1 MTKKDIWVAG
11 IARGHNGGVCLL
23 KNGKIIFSSEEE
35 RYTRKKYDGAPLA
48 SVMKILDY
56 TDKLDMVG
64 FGHTQPAVTNDPSNA
79 PLEFTG
85 ENVHAGWFRKLGLI
99 DDEAYDKTYA
109 DDHSQINDFALEH
122 HKLHAYVA
130 FSKSK
135 FDKAAVLVVDGAG
148 SFLPMAQSADEAA
161 LGWEVETVFDADR
174 SRKST
179 LLTKFKSIGTR
190 DPMLANEFESTPQP
204 HMNLEGSISEHEVFV
219 HDHAG
224 IVKVYEAVTQ
234 FCGWQPIEAGKT
246 MGLFPYGKPNDDI
259 ESLFMD
265 QKQSD
270 YWPLSD
276 RNRICPTYPNAARLN
291 LKLFQSYKEND
302 LWKETNLYDSQLCK
316 DFAYKVQ
323 TETQDAVLQ
332 AIIKS
337 AEMCDT
343 KNVVLTGGYALNCV
357 ANYWYLD
364 KLNELGI
371 NLYVE
376 PVSNDAGT
384 AIGAA
389 LFAHH
394 KLTGD
399 FISLDQ
405 DIYLGKTYNYED
417 NQIEKIVTEYN
428 GVLQE
433 ATNEDVVELITNK
446 NIVAVFQGGAENGP
460 RALGNRSILYDP
472 TDPDGKDFV
481 NSVKN
486 REYFRPFAGTI
497 LKEHVHEWFDL
508 KGMDD
513 TPHMMYAVKCQPGI
527 EEKIPSIIHV
537 DGSCRIQTVTQEEN
551 KNYYDLITKFYEKTG
566 CPIIFNTSFN
576 LGGEPLVETL
586 QDAVRTLSK
595 SDIEYLFLPEYNK
608 LIKVE
613 NERQVQTN

>member
-11 IARGHNGGVCLL
+11 IARGHNSGVCLL
-23 KNGKIIFSSEEE
+23 KNGKIVFATEEE
-35 RYTRKKYDGAPLA
+35 RFTRKKYDGAPLA

-99 DDEAYDKTYA
+99 DDEVYDKTYA
-109 DDHSQINDFALEH
+109 DDHSQILDFALEH
-122 HKLHAYVA
+122 HKLHAYMA

-148 SFLPMAQSADEAA
+148 SFLPMNNGIESTSV
-161 LGWEVETVFDADR
+161 GWEVETIFDADK
-174 SRKST
+174 SRKNT

-190 DPMLANEFESTPQP
+190 DVCMANEFEATPQKY
-204 HMNLEGSISEHEVFV
+204 MRREGSTNEHEVFV

-224 IVKVYEAVTQ
+224 IVKVYEAITQ
-234 FCGWQPIEAGKT
+234 YCGWQPIEAGKT
-246 MGLFPYGKPNDDI
+246 MGLFPYGEPDEKLDT
-259 ESLFMD
+259 LFMD
-265 QKQSD
+265 KKQTD

-276 RNRICPTYPNAARLN
+276 RNKVSPTYPNAAVLN
-291 LKLFQSYKEND
+291 IKLFQDYKDND
-302 LWKETNLYDSQLCK
+302 VWTYDNPYDSQLCK
-316 DFAYKVQ
+316 NLAYKVQ
-323 TETQDAVLQ
+323 TETQEAVLQ

-376 PVSNDAGT
+376 PISNDAGT

-389 LFAHH
+389 LFAHQE
-394 KLTGD
+394 LTEE
-399 FISLDQ
+399 FVRLDQ
-405 DIYLGKTYNYED
+405 NIYLGQKYCYSNE
-417 NQIEKIVTEYN
+417 QIEKTVNEYN
-428 GVLQE
+428 GVLQD

-446 NIVAVFQGGAENGP
+446 NIVAVFQGGCENGP

-481 NSVKN
+481 NSVKH

-508 KGMDD
+508 KGMED

-527 EEKIPSIIHV
+527 EEKIPSIIHI
-537 DGSCRIQTVTQEEN
+537 DGTCRIQTVTQEEN
-551 KNYYDLITKFYEKTG
+551 KNYYDLISKFYEKTG

-613 NERQVQTN
+613 NAQEV